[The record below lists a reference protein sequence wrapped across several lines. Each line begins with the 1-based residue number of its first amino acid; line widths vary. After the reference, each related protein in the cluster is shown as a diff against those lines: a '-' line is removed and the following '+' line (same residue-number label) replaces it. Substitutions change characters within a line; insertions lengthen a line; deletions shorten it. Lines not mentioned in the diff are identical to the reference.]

1 MRRARRLGC
10 ASRPRSSAPSRA
22 RRSRPPSV
30 CSSNIEGTLMARS
43 RQAGDTDRQRS
54 PTSVQALRQCRNSE
68 LPRGG
73 QPPCA
78 RPPGGCSL
86 SPRSP
91 RPPPCWPANETP
103 PLGPASG
110 RRLAAEK
117 IGNQLGFRD
126 PSGTVS
132 TYSTNGA
139 LDTGNPFFQSMGTNG
154 RSCASCH
161 LTSDAFGLSAT
172 SAQVRFA
179 ASGGTDRLFAAV
191 DGANCPSA
199 APSDA
204 AARSLLLN
212 NGLIRVFLLVP
223 ASAQFTV
230 EAVHDPYGCALVADP
245 QGAQIVSVYPR
256 PLPTTNLSFLSAVM
270 FDGRETS
277 APLTNAGTFLANLR
291 TDLAHQAMDATLGH
305 AQAAADGA
313 VLWTYTPKGY
323 DTWVGSYRI
332 TTATP
337 VADPD
342 RAFVYAASPDGQI
355 HKLAVADG
363 RAAWSTAITDF
374 PRREKLASP
383 LNYFRGR
390 VIATT
395 GGYIGDASPYQ
406 GHVAILDAANGKLL
420 HVWNSLCSDRPGMLD
435 PASCSESGSAI
446 WGRAGAVIDSTTGN
460 IFVATG
466 NGLWDG
472 RAHWGDAVL
481 ELDAD
486 ATRLLGNYTPT
497 NTAALDARDAH

>member
-1 MRRARRLGC
+1 M
-10 ASRPRSSAPSRA
+10 
-22 RRSRPPSV
+22 RPPTR
-30 CSSNIEGTLMARS
+30 CLLT
-43 RQAGDTDRQRS
+43 
-54 PTSVQALRQCRNSE
+54 
-68 LPRGG
+68 
-73 QPPCA
+73 
-78 RPPGGCSL
+78 

-117 IGNQLGFRD
+117 IGNQPGFRD

-154 RSCASCH
+154 RTCASCH
-161 LTSDAFGLSAT
+161 LASDAFGLSAT

-305 AQAAADGA
+305 AQAAAAPSDATLAQIVDFELALFTAQETDDAADILNAEGA
-313 VLWTYTPKGY
+313 NGGPGALADQGFYPGINDPLGGNPTGAAFDPVSITIYTPWLSLPSSDNGRYKGA
-323 DTWVGSYRI
+323 RE
-332 TTATP
+332 
-337 VADPD
+337 
-342 RAFVYAASPDGQI
+342 
-355 HKLAVADG
+355 AVARGEALFD
-363 RAAWSTAITDF
+363 THPVAITD
-374 PRREKLASP
+374 
-383 LNYFRGR
+383 
-390 VIATT
+390 V
-395 GGYIGDASPYQ
+395 
-406 GHVAILDAANGKLL
+406 
-420 HVWNSLCSDRPGMLD
+420 
-435 PASCSESGSAI
+435 
-446 WGRAGAVIDSTTGN
+446 
-460 IFVATG
+460 
-466 NGLWDG
+466 
-472 RAHWGDAVL
+472 
-481 ELDAD
+481 
-486 ATRLLGNYTPT
+486 TRLIAASRFELPLLGSNQDSPDPEG
-497 NTAALDARDAH
+497 AS